1 MGLTNY
7 IDVSK
12 IYKFY
17 IKNTYPF
24 FFELFEQHIEPF
36 FNDEEVMLCVTDFI
50 HSLCQNKYK
59 FSIF

>member
-17 IKNTYPF
+17 LKNTYPF
-24 FFELFEQHIEPF
+24 FSELFEHHIETF
-36 FNDEEVMLCVTDFI
+36 FNDKEVMLCVADFI
-50 HSLCQNKYK
+50 YSLCFNK
-59 FSIF
+59 

>member
-17 IKNTYPF
+17 LKNTYPF
-24 FFELFEQHIEPF
+24 FFELFDHHIEAF
-36 FNDEEVMLCVTDFI
+36 FSDNEVMLCVTDFI
-50 HSLCQNKYK
+50 YSLCLNK
-59 FSIF
+59 

>member
-17 IKNTYPF
+17 LKNTYPF
-24 FFELFEQHIEPF
+24 FSELFENHIETF
-36 FNDEEVMLCVTDFI
+36 FNDNDVMLSVMDFI
-50 HSLCQNKYK
+50 YSLCLNK
-59 FSIF
+59 F